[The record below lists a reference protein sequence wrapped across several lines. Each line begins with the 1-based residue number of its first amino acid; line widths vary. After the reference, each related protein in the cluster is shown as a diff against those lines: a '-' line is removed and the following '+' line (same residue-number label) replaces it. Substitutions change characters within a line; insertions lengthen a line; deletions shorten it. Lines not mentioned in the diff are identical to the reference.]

1 MKLKELRRA
10 RAAGLLDERL
20 LTVRHRPQLQAVVQ
34 PMQNSSLYD
43 GPPPP
48 GLTLR
53 QLREYR
59 ADRAGFTRD
68 HPHFFPKPKQS
79 VTTVTPRSPMSTQRV
94 VTSEPVRRTERA
106 LPRSPAAELR
116 AAAQQSLREA
126 GKKLQEASRLASEGQ
141 AVPALAITEP
151 ASSSV
156 LLEASTPCTAA
167 RDPVSHDVSDAGES
181 QSLSTARNSLQDAR
195 QWSPAMAMR
204 RDELKATADELNSTF
219 RAQSAGSGD
228 TNCDANQRSP
238 CCCGSGRHFASSAP
252 PGMTLLR
259 DMEAPPSPPRKI
271 VPSPLKAPFGLTLE
285 QLKDFREN
293 HRAAPSQNDEPI
305 AQSTFPQTTLIASGS
320 PWESADLRL
329 EANSQGSSAHASG
342 LTKSARSI
350 PGKGVRWRPGGEEV
364 HRLVA
369 QFEDNLTK

>member
-68 HPHFFPKPKQS
+68 HPHFFPKPKRS

-94 VTSEPVRRTERA
+94 VTSETVRRTERA

-116 AAAQQSLREA
+116 AAAHQSLREA

-151 ASSSV
+151 TSSRV

-204 RDELKATADELNSTF
+204 RDELKATADELNSIF

-238 CCCGSGRHFASSAP
+238 CGCG
-252 PGMTLLR
+252 
-259 DMEAPPSPPRKI
+259 SPPRKI

-293 HRAAPSQNDEPI
+293 HRAAPSQNDEPM

-320 PWESADLRL
+320 PWELRL
-329 EANSQGSSAHASG
+329 EANSRQLCARG
-342 LTKSARSI
+342 LTKSARRS
-350 PGKGVRWRPGGEEV
+350 PGKGMRWRPGGEEV